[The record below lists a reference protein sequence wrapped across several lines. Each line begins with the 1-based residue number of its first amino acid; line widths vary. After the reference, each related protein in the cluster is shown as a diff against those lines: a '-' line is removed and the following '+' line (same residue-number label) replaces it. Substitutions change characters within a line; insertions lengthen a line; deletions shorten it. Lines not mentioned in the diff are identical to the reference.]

1 MPATNESPTK
11 RTFIMSREKRAL
23 YGELVIPFNAE
34 NKSETQEEATTRTDR
49 LKAMIKDAAYYL
61 AEKREFISGHELE
74 DWLKAEM
81 EILRNLK

>member
-1 MPATNESPTK
+1 
-11 RTFIMSREKRAL
+11 MSREQRPL

-34 NKSETQEEATTRTDR
+34 NKTETHEEATTRTDQLR
-49 LKAMIKDAAYYL
+49 AMIKDAAYHL
-61 AEKREFISGHELE
+61 AEKRGFISGHELE

>member
-1 MPATNESPTK
+1 
-11 RTFIMSREKRAL
+11 MSQDARPL

-34 NKSETQEEATTRTDR
+34 NKTETHEQITARAEQLRT
-49 LKAMIKDAAYYL
+49 MIKDAAYFL
-61 AEKREFISGHELE
+61 AEKRGFISGHELE

>member
-1 MPATNESPTK
+1 
-11 RTFIMSREKRAL
+11 MSQDERPL

-34 NKSETQEEATTRTDR
+34 NKREMHSETMTRAEQLR
-49 LKAMIKDAAYYL
+49 AMIKVAAYFL
-61 AEKREFISGHELE
+61 AEKRGFVFGHELE

>member
-1 MPATNESPTK
+1 
-11 RTFIMSREKRAL
+11 MSEEQRPL

-34 NKSETQEEATTRTDR
+34 KKTGAHAEATTTTDQLR
-49 LKAMIKDAAYYL
+49 AMITDAAYYL
-61 AEKREFISGHELE
+61 AEKRGFISGHELE

>member
-1 MPATNESPTK
+1 
-11 RTFIMSREKRAL
+11 MSQDERPL

-34 NKSETQEEATTRTDR
+34 NKKEMHSETMTRTEQLR
-49 LKAMIKDAAYYL
+49 AMIKVAAYFL
-61 AEKREFISGHELE
+61 AEKRGFVSGHELE

>member
-1 MPATNESPTK
+1 MLATNESPSK
-11 RTFIMSREKRAL
+11 RTSIMKREQRPL

-34 NKSETQEEATTRTDR
+34 NKTGAHKEATTRTDQ
-49 LKAMIKDAAYYL
+49 LKAMIKDAAYFL
-61 AEKREFISGHELE
+61 AEKREFVSGHEME

>member
-1 MPATNESPTK
+1 MNQDERP
-11 RTFIMSREKRAL
+11 L

-34 NKSETQEEATTRTDR
+34 NKTEMHSETMTRADQLRT
-49 LKAMIKDAAYYL
+49 MIKTAAYFL
-61 AEKREFISGHELE
+61 AEKRGFISGHELE